1 MAVCQFEQTIKTV
14 TQEKATLKN
23 SELRSRN
30 EYCQIKLT
38 SNKLYLNNIKLSILQ
53 LNFPE
58 DIHYLIKVALNATV
72 HMKRK
77 THFTTEGWRLRI
89 IRGLSRWDI
98 QRRTT
103 ATAMNPGSG
112 PMPCHAVLTTSHS
125 GAGGGGSREGLGERW
140 VTSYAL
146 STPPYTLINSS
157 FSNYFILF
165 SVSPFLCD
173 GHNTHTK
180 HWEIIKSRTRIG
192 PHFVIWGILYCIRN
206 KSILVY
212 RNMDKENTTDCLL

>member
-1 MAVCQFEQTIKTV
+1 MEEINEQTAFLQMAVCQFEQTIKTV

-77 THFTTEGWRLRI
+77 THFTTEG
-89 IRGLSRWDI
+89 
-98 QRRTT
+98 
-103 ATAMNPGSG
+103 
-112 PMPCHAVLTTSHS
+112 
-125 GAGGGGSREGLGERW
+125 
-140 VTSYAL
+140 
-146 STPPYTLINSS
+146 
-157 FSNYFILF
+157 
-165 SVSPFLCD
+165 
-173 GHNTHTK
+173 
-180 HWEIIKSRTRIG
+180 
-192 PHFVIWGILYCIRN
+192 
-206 KSILVY
+206 
-212 RNMDKENTTDCLL
+212 